1 MRVILLQD
9 IKTLG
14 KRGDIKDVND
24 GYGRNFLIP
33 QKLAAL
39 ATLSIISQMESKK
52 KQEEKIKQE
61 ETKKAE
67 ELSAKLKGV
76 GLKISLKAG
85 LDGKSFGSVTAVKI
99 ISALKKS
106 GFDIDK
112 SQILLEHPIKTLGA
126 HNVQIDLGNGVKTEI
141 RITVERE
148 S

>member
-1 MRVILLQD
+1 MLQD

-14 KRGDIKDVND
+14 KRGDIKNVND
-24 GYGRNFLIP
+24 GYARNFLIP

-61 ETKKAE
+61 EMKKTE
-67 ELSAKLKGV
+67 ELSAKLKAV
-76 GLKISLKAG
+76 ELKISLKAG

-112 SQILLEHPIKTLGA
+112 SQILLERPIKTLGT
-126 HNVQIDLGNGVKTEI
+126 HNVQIDLGNDVKTGMK
-141 RITVERE
+141 ITVEPEAER
-148 S
+148 